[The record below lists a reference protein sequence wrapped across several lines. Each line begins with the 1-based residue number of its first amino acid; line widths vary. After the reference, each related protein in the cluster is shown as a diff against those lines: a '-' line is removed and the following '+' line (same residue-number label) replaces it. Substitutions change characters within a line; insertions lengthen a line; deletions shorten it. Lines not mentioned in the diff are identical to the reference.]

1 MIIRLSKTLAA
12 LGFAI
17 ACGIPA
23 APAQAA
29 DANHKIADGVEIYLG
44 VVPAETMRK
53 QYSTERAESSMH
65 GGIPS
70 GAGHYHVNV
79 SLFDAR
85 TKTELRDA
93 QVRARVEEI
102 GAGSESKKLE
112 PFAINNTVSYG
123 NYFKMAGKGPYW
135 ITVQIRRPGSQ
146 RMLEAKFEHKN
157 F

>member
-1 MIIRLSKTLAA
+1 MIIRLSGALAA
-12 LGFAI
+12 LGFAV

-53 QYSTERAESSMH
+53 QYSKERAESSMH
-65 GGIPS
+65 GGIPG

-79 SLFDAR
+79 SLFDVK
-85 TKTELRDA
+85 TKGEIRDA
-93 QVRARVEEI
+93 QVQVRVEEF

-112 PFAINNTVSYG
+112 PIAINNAMSYG

-135 ITVQIRRPGSQ
+135 ITAQIRRPGSQ
-146 RMLEAKFEHKN
+146 RLLEAKFEYKHY
-157 F
+157 